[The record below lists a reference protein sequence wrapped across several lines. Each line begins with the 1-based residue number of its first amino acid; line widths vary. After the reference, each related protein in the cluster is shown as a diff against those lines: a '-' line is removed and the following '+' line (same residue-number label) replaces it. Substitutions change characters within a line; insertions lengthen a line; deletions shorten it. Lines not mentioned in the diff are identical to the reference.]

1 MYFLTKEEFSLA
13 RKKLGKTQKKLAD
26 LLGMSLKTIHSYEQ
40 GWRTIPAHI
49 ERHLYFLLIN
59 QRGRK
64 ESLKPC
70 WEKKLCH
77 VKEECPAWEFQ
88 SGHLCWF
95 LSGTLC
101 ECTQDAPPNEKLKIC
116 KTCAIFT
123 ELMR

>member
-1 MYFLTKEEFSLA
+1 VYLLTKEEFSLA
-13 RKKLGKTQKKLAD
+13 RKKLGKTQKILAE

-64 ESLKPC
+64 DSLKPC
-70 WEKKLCH
+70 WEKKTCN
-77 VKEECPAWEFQ
+77 VKEDCPAWEFQ

-101 ECTQDAPPNEKLKIC
+101 ECTQNISQKEKLKIC
-116 KTCAIFT
+116 KSCDIFT